1 MNNFLFN
8 FSSSYS
14 GGGLKR
20 LTAYLQWFS
29 NNGGAHFI
37 VNHRIKNILLDN
49 NNNNKLYYIDSSK
62 TQRALNNQNYL
73 IDIAR
78 QIGADI
84 DLYYSYG
91 IPVPYKVGKVNWFH
105 LSNVLPLIGHSG
117 YKLSLLR
124 SLELKWLGVLIRRS
138 YKNAKV
144 LSAESNYSL
153 SLFPS
158 NPHHSLVVSSN
169 GSNEEIELFER
180 SLDHKVNDI
189 AVVIGT
195 FFYKDLDSSYNIFL
209 KLKAKN
215 PKLRLIIIGDN
226 TMIPNKIKNKHF
238 VDSLGE
244 LPHSKVVTLLSSA
257 RFYINTSK
265 VENSWNSASEGV
277 LLARESFISSI
288 KPHLE
293 LVDIIAHDKYIFES
307 GIIHVENKNLTSK
320 GLLTW
325 SNIIEDMIKF
335 MDYEI

>member
-20 LTAYLQWFS
+20 LTAYLKWFS

-37 VNHRIKNILLDN
+37 VNKRLKNFLLDN
-49 NNNNKLYYIDSSK
+49 KKNTLYYIDSSK
-62 TQRALNNQNYL
+62 IQRALNNQNYL
-73 IDIAR
+73 IDIVR
-78 QIGADI
+78 QVGIDI

-105 LSNVLPLIGHSG
+105 LSNVLPLMETSE
-117 YKLSLLR
+117 YKLPFLR
-124 SLELKWLGVLIRRS
+124 SIELKWLGALIKRS
-138 YKNAKV
+138 YKNAKF

-158 NPHHSLVVSSN
+158 SPHHRLVISPN
-169 GSNEEIELFER
+169 GSNEEIEMFER
-180 SLDHKVNDI
+180 SLAHKTNDI

-195 FFYKDLDSSYNIFL
+195 YFYKDLNSSYNIFL

-215 PKLRLIIIGDN
+215 PKLRLIIIGDSM
-226 TMIPNKIKNKHF
+226 MIPNKIKNEHY
-238 VDSLGE
+238 VDALGVI
-244 LPHSKVVTLLSSA
+244 PHSKVVTLLSSS

-265 VENSWNSASEGV
+265 VENSWNSASEGI
-277 LLARESFISSI
+277 LLARESFISGI

-293 LVDIIAHDKYIFES
+293 LVDIIAHDKYIFDN
-307 GIIHVENKNLTSK
+307 GIIHVENKNVTSK
-320 GLLTW
+320 GLLNW
-325 SNIIEDMIKF
+325 SNIILDMIKLV
-335 MDYEI
+335 DYEI

>member
-20 LTAYLQWFS
+20 LTAYLKWFS

-37 VNHRIKNILLDN
+37 VNQRLKNFLLDN
-49 NNNNKLYYIDSSK
+49 KKNTLYYVDSSK

-105 LSNVLPLIGHSG
+105 LSNVLPLIENSE
-117 YKLSLLR
+117 YKLPFLR
-124 SLELKWLGVLIRRS
+124 SIELKWLGVLIRRS

-180 SLDHKVNDI
+180 SLDHKINDI
-189 AVVIGT
+189 AVVIGC
-195 FFYKDLDSSYNIFL
+195 S
-209 KLKAKN
+209 
-215 PKLRLIIIGDN
+215 
-226 TMIPNKIKNKHF
+226 
-238 VDSLGE
+238 
-244 LPHSKVVTLLSSA
+244 VVRPWYYGTHPQH
-257 RFYINTSK
+257 RK
-265 VENSWNSASEGV
+265 
-277 LLARESFISSI
+277 
-288 KPHLE
+288 
-293 LVDIIAHDKYIFES
+293 
-307 GIIHVENKNLTSK
+307 
-320 GLLTW
+320 
-325 SNIIEDMIKF
+325 
-335 MDYEI
+335 